1 MDKYVKEIK
10 AYTFPELYWGGKG
23 KSKGMVFK
31 R

>member
-10 AYTFPELYWGGKG
+10 AYTFPELTGEAKE

>member
-10 AYTFPELYWGGKG
+10 AYTFPGTYWGGKG